1 MFTVITSVC
10 ILSSWLSNAIHVA
23 PENAVLA
30 SSVVMFDSVAN
41 VLIPIKL
48 NYLCLLRE
56 MEEKSTI
63 TIREICLNLFVL
75 LESTHV

>member
-1 MFTVITSVC
+1 MPSVC
-10 ILSSWLSNAIHVA
+10 ISSSWLSNAVHVA

-30 SSVVMFDSVAN
+30 SSIVTFDFVAN

-48 NYLCLLRE
+48 KNYSCLLRE
-56 MEEKSTI
+56 MEEKRTI

-75 LESTHV
+75 LESRHV